1 MNEYFESDQSK
12 FNKKLLIEI
21 LIFLLQIGAVVF
33 LAYLTVNYGI
43 ERTTV
48 YEDSMNP
55 TLVEDDSIIIDKFTY
70 RLSDPKRFD
79 VIVFL
84 KTDKEHSYYN
94 IKRIIGLPGETVQ
107 IKSDGIYIN
116 DKKIEED
123 IEVEDMDNF
132 GLASEPILLDEN
144 EYFVLGDNRNKSE
157 DSRFA
162 NVGNIIRDN
171 ILGKAWIRTNDFNFV
186 SKLNLKKN

>member
-12 FNKKLLIEI
+12 FNKKFIIRI
-21 LIFLLQIGAVVF
+21 LIFIAQIIAVIL
-33 LAYLTVNYGI
+33 LAYLIVNYGL

-48 YEDSMNP
+48 YENSMNP
-55 TLVEDDSIIIDKFTY
+55 TLVEDDRILIDKFTY
-70 RLSDPKRFD
+70 RLSNPKRFD
-79 VIVFL
+79 VVVFL

-94 IKRIIGLPGETVQ
+94 IKRIIGMPGETVE
-107 IKSDGIYIN
+107 INSGGIFIN
-116 DKKIEED
+116 DKKIEEK
-123 IEVEDMDNF
+123 IEVEEIENY
-132 GLASEPILLDEN
+132 GLASEPIILDEN

-162 NVGNIIRDN
+162 NVGNILRDN

-186 SKLNLKKN
+186 GKLNLK